1 MMCGK
6 RDENAERD
14 WQRDRQ
20 SEKVERGREKRGEWE
35 RNKGAERE
43 RERRLREGGRG
54 EEEKK
59 ERREKR
65 VGF

>member
-6 RDENAERD
+6 RDVNAERD

-43 RERRLREGGRG
+43 STAKFYQVRSWNSVRTEMISSTNCQ
-54 EEEKK
+54 
-59 ERREKR
+59 
-65 VGF
+65 

>member
-6 RDENAERD
+6 RDVNAERD

-43 RERRLREGGRG
+43 RDD
-54 EEEKK
+54 
-59 ERREKR
+59 
-65 VGF
+65 